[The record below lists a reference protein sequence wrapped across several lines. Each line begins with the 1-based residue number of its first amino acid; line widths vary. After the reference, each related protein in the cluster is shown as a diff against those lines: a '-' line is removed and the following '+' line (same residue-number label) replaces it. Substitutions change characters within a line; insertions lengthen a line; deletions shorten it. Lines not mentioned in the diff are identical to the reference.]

1 VSVEPVQ
8 NVTLV
13 SQAVACVYHQLIM
26 IRTDLGHSHS
36 EKKGKDEKNQEK
48 KTGMKKRRKTGS
60 KNSERLVRVHSGT
73 VSGY

>member
-36 EKKGKDEKNQEK
+36 EKKGKDEKNHQSRKEDRDEEK
-48 KTGMKKRRKTGS
+48 K
-60 KNSERLVRVHSGT
+60 KNGIKEQRAFS
-73 VSGY
+73 